1 VESFVNPDGLAAQ
14 WYLAAIVESS
24 DDAIIAKDLDGFVR
38 SCNPAAER
46 LFGYPSAELV
56 GQSIRILIPPD
67 RQDEEDRILETIR
80 QGGRVD
86 HFETIRLTKTGQPVP
101 ISLTVSPVKDAR
113 GQIIGVSK
121 TARDITERRRA
132 EAALARQREWLQTTL
147 ESIGDAVVATDVDGH
162 VVFMNAVAER
172 LTGWRQNRAKGRPCT
187 DVFRIVNEYTRAAVD
202 NPVTRVLRDGIVVG
216 LANHTMLIA
225 ADGTERPIDDSGAP
239 IRTPNGR
246 VDGAVLVFRDV
257 SERRRLE
264 AERDLAA
271 TERERLLVSE
281 RAARLEAE
289 RANRLKDDFVAMV
302 SHELR
307 TPLNAIMG
315 WTDLMRRTPEDADT
329 LARGLDIITRNTR
342 LQTQLI
348 SDLLDLSRIVS
359 DKLRLD
365 IQAVDLAA
373 IVRAAIDTVQPD
385 ASARRIQ
392 ILSQVDEPPTAMAGD
407 PARLQQVIWNLLSN
421 AVKFTPVG
429 GTVRVTLRCHG
440 GQADVVVADNGIGIS
455 PGFLPYVFD
464 RFQQADVSRTRRV
477 GGLGLG
483 LSIVKTLVELHDG
496 KVSAASAGAGHGATF
511 TVTLPIADPPAAPLA
526 VTTTS
531 PTAGLELTYTVSL
544 AGIHIHTVED
554 DPDAADLVRRLLES
568 RGARVSVAA
577 TAARALE
584 HFAREV
590 PDILISDISLPE
602 IDGYDL
608 METIRARSPAEGGAV
623 PAIALTA
630 YARSEDRTRAL
641 LAGYQAHLAK
651 PIAADELLA
660 AVSSFAELARA
671 GRSGESV

>member
-1 VESFVNPDGLAAQ
+1 
-14 WYLAAIVESS
+14 
-24 DDAIIAKDLDGFVR
+24 
-38 SCNPAAER
+38 
-46 LFGYPSAELV
+46 
-56 GQSIRILIPPD
+56 
-67 RQDEEDRILETIR
+67 
-80 QGGRVD
+80 
-86 HFETIRLTKTGQPVP
+86 
-101 ISLTVSPVKDAR
+101 
-113 GQIIGVSK
+113 
-121 TARDITERRRA
+121 
-132 EAALARQREWLQTTL
+132 
-147 ESIGDAVVATDVDGH
+147 
-162 VVFMNAVAER
+162 
-172 LTGWRQNRAKGRPCT
+172 
-187 DVFRIVNEYTRAAVD
+187 
-202 NPVTRVLRDGIVVG
+202 
-216 LANHTMLIA
+216 
-225 ADGTERPIDDSGAP
+225 
-239 IRTPNGR
+239 

-531 PTAGLELTYTVSL
+531 PTAGLELTDTVSL
-544 AGIHIHTVED
+544 AGIHILTVED

-660 AVSSFAELARA
+660 AVSSFAALARA

>member
-1 VESFVNPDGLAAQ
+1 
-14 WYLAAIVESS
+14 
-24 DDAIIAKDLDGFVR
+24 
-38 SCNPAAER
+38 
-46 LFGYPSAELV
+46 
-56 GQSIRILIPPD
+56 
-67 RQDEEDRILETIR
+67 
-80 QGGRVD
+80 
-86 HFETIRLTKTGQPVP
+86 
-101 ISLTVSPVKDAR
+101 
-113 GQIIGVSK
+113 
-121 TARDITERRRA
+121 
-132 EAALARQREWLQTTL
+132 
-147 ESIGDAVVATDVDGH
+147 
-162 VVFMNAVAER
+162 
-172 LTGWRQNRAKGRPCT
+172 
-187 DVFRIVNEYTRAAVD
+187 
-202 NPVTRVLRDGIVVG
+202 
-216 LANHTMLIA
+216 
-225 ADGTERPIDDSGAP
+225 
-239 IRTPNGR
+239 
-246 VDGAVLVFRDV
+246 
-257 SERRRLE
+257 
-264 AERDLAA
+264 
-271 TERERLLVSE
+271 
-281 RAARLEAE
+281 
-289 RANRLKDDFVAMV
+289 
-302 SHELR
+302 
-307 TPLNAIMG
+307 
-315 WTDLMRRTPEDADT
+315 
-329 LARGLDIITRNTR
+329 
-342 LQTQLI
+342 LI

-365 IQAVDLAA
+365 IQAIDLAA
-373 IVRAAIDTVQPD
+373 IVRAAVDTVQPD

-392 ILSQVDEPPTAMAGD
+392 ILSQVDEHLTPMAGD

-429 GTVRVTLRCHG
+429 GTVRVTLRCRG
-440 GQADVVVADNGIGIS
+440 AQADVIVSDNGIGIS

-496 KVSAASAGAGHGATF
+496 TVSAASPGAGQGATF
-511 TVTLPIADPPAAPLA
+511 TVSLPIADPPIPPLA
-526 VTTTS
+526 VTTAT
-531 PTAGLELTYTVSL
+531 PMTGLELTDTVSL
-544 AGIHIHTVED
+544 AGIHILTVED

-608 METIRARSPAEGGAV
+608 MEKVRTRSPAEGGAV